1 MPIFRLS
8 PALVFPPVSAAE
20 PNGLLAVGGDLRP
33 ERLLLAYSS
42 GIFPWFGPE
51 DPLLWWSPEPRALLE
66 FPHLHISRSLA
77 KVLRQQRFVVTFD
90 RAFAAVMRA
99 CAEVR
104 QRTGEG
110 TWIGP
115 DMQVAYDELHRRGYA
130 HSVECWQDG
139 ELVGGLYGLSIG
151 RGFFGESMFHRRT
164 DASKVAFVQLAR
176 LLASGGFAFLD
187 CQLPTPHLASLGA
200 RELPRGEFLRRL
212 HAACGPPSCQPNP
225 GAFSSLIGGYSAEKM
240 EPNWMPIK

>member
-8 PALVFPPVSAAE
+8 PALVFPPASAAE
-20 PNGLLAVGGDLRP
+20 PNGLLAVGGDLSP

-42 GIFPWFGPE
+42 GIFPWFGPG

-77 KVLRQQRFVVTFD
+77 KALRQQRYEISFD
-90 RAFAAVMRA
+90 QAFSEVMLA

-104 QRTGEG
+104 LHTGEG

-115 DMQVAYDELHRRGYA
+115 EMQAAYGELHRRGYA
-130 HSVECWQDG
+130 HSVECWQGG
-139 ELVGGLYGLSIG
+139 ELVGGLYGLAIG

-176 LLASGGFAFLD
+176 LLAAGGFAFLD
-187 CQLPTPHLASLGA
+187 CQLPTPHLTSLGA
-200 RELPRGEFLRRL
+200 REIPRAEFLLRL
-212 HAACGPPSCQPNP
+212 SAACGPPSCQPDS
-225 GAFSSLIGGYSAEKM
+225 GSFASLVEGFSPAKG
-240 EPNWMPIK
+240 